1 MYLIIIIIHI
11 VMSIE
16 SVVEAQNPWWR
27 TDSPVFPARRFPVRR
42 DVQPRVL
49 AHLLKTDERRALLI
63 HGPRQVGKTVLMLQ
77 TVEDLLGKGW
87 PAANIT
93 YFDFSDDR
101 LPAVPISPRQVAE
114 LNPAGLLKDR
124 PRIFLFDEIS
134 RAERWSEWLKQAV
147 DSGLGRFVVTD
158 SAASLVRDQSRESGF
173 GRWDEI
179 PIEGLSFS
187 EFLRFQRPGDS
198 AQSVFEL
205 LPNAT
210 ARYLAAGG
218 FPEHARSEVFDE
230 VRRRL
235 RSDIVDRAIMRD
247 LALLG
252 GVDVVQARGFFI
264 YLAQSSG
271 SIFDAVSRSRE
282 VGADPRSIRNWCRL
296 FEDAKLIVPLTR
308 RSAYAA
314 ARLRSKPK
322 IYAADHGIVAA
333 FAPVAN
339 PLETPQVRGAII
351 EAVVF
356 RHLREASYRLN
367 GELAYFRSG
376 ERFEIDF
383 VLDLPDGLIAVEV
396 TGSAD
401 VIPKLSALAE
411 AAKVAKANRVLL
423 IHGGAER
430 RNRDGIRTI
439 PLPDFLLNTDGCL
452 REGQTE

>member
-1 MYLIIIIIHI
+1 
-11 VMSIE
+11 
-16 SVVEAQNPWWR
+16 
-27 TDSPVFPARRFPVRR
+27 
-42 DVQPRVL
+42 
-49 AHLLKTDERRALLI
+49 
-63 HGPRQVGKTVLMLQ
+63 MLQ
-77 TVEDLLGKGW
+77 TVEDLLRQGW

-101 LPAVPISPRQVAE
+101 LPVAPISPRQVAE
-114 LNPAGLLKDR
+114 LNPTGTLKDP

-134 RAERWSEWLKQAV
+134 RAERWSDWLKQAV
-147 DSGLGRFVVTD
+147 DSGRGRFIVTD
-158 SAASLVRDQSRESGF
+158 SAAGLIRDQSRESGL
-173 GRWDEI
+173 GRWNEV

-205 LPNAT
+205 LPNST

-218 FPEHARSEVFDE
+218 FPEHASSEAFEE

-252 GVDVVQARGFFI
+252 GVDVVQARAFFI

-271 SIFDAVSRSRE
+271 SIFDAVSRARE

-296 FEDAKLIVPLTR
+296 FEDANLIVPLTR
-308 RSAYAA
+308 RTAYPS

-322 IYAADHGIVAA
+322 IYAADHGIVSA
-333 FAPVAN
+333 FAPIPD
-339 PLETPQVRGAII
+339 PLEAPQVRDAVI
-351 EAVVF
+351 EAAVF
-356 RHLREASYRLN
+356 RHLREASGRLK
-367 GELAYFRSG
+367 GELAYFRKD
-376 ERFEIDF
+376 ERLEINF
-383 VLDLPDGLIAVEV
+383 VLDLPDGVVAVEV

-401 VIPKLSALAE
+401 VIPKLATLST
-411 AAKVAKANRVLL
+411 AARAAKANRVLL

-430 RNRDGIRTI
+430 RDRDGIRTI
-439 PLPDFLLNTDGCL
+439 PLPDFLLNTDSCL
-452 REGQTE
+452 QEGKTA